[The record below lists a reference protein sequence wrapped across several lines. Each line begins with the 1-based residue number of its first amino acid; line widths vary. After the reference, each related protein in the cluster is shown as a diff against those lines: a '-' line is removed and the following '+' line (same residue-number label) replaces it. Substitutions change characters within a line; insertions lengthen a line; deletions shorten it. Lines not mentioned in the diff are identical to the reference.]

1 MEKNGWKHLEF
12 KKKKGKDKRKNDGGF
27 RVFFQKLRHKRKKVW
42 GFFKILDYFAW
53 TIHILSLVTGKKH
66 RNEKRTEN
74 LKNLK
79 KRFMIGWT

>member
-1 MEKNGWKHLEF
+1 
-12 KKKKGKDKRKNDGGF
+12 
-27 RVFFQKLRHKRKKVW
+27 LRHKRKKVW